1 MVMSEGM
8 NYAKIIASDS
18 NDPSTKV
25 GAMITNGNL
34 IVSTGH
40 NRFPKGVAET
50 QERLNDRPTKY
61 AMVLH
66 AEANAILNAGRGA
79 CFGATMYVTL
89 PPCCECAKLIIE
101 AGIKRIITHAPT
113 DYQLERWGES
123 FEYAKIMFKEAGVEV
138 IYE

>member
-1 MVMSEGM
+1 MELARMISVL
-8 NYAKIIASDS
+8 S

-25 GAMITNGNL
+25 GAFIGKGQNPISFGY
-34 IVSTGH
+34 

-50 QERLNDRPTKY
+50 PERLNDRPVKY

-66 AEANAILNAGRGA
+66 AEASAILNAGRDG
-79 CFGATMYVTL
+79 CSGATLYVTL

-101 AGIKRIITHAPT
+101 AGIKRIITLAPT
-113 DYQLERWGES
+113 QDQLERWGKS
-123 FEYAKIMFKEAGVEV
+123 FDYSGTMLSEAGVEV